1 MKGNNNIYIAV
12 LLTCFNRKDKTCAC
26 LNNLYLALDAYNSNN
41 SKYQISLEV
50 FLVDDGCTDG
60 TANAVMAEFNDKNI
74 HIIQGTGSLF
84 WAGGM
89 RLAWRE
95 AYKKHKKWN
104 FYLLLNDDTDIFQD
118 SLALLIKTHEY
129 SLAHYNRCGIY
140 TGATCAKFN
149 RELCTYGGDVW
160 VSKFKGVSKRLSP
173 TGVPQMCDLAN
184 ANILL
189 VPTTVVDEI
198 GFFCEDYQH
207 GCADYDYSIRAR
219 KHNIPILLTSEY
231 CGICDYD
238 HAALQDEA
246 VRICSM
252 SFPERRKYFKNPVHS
267 IRDYLRFIYNTSPI
281 RYPIVVVGRM
291 LNLFWPKLYYKLNKL
306 R

>member
-26 LNNLYLALDAYNSNN
+26 LNNLYLALDAYNSND
-41 SKYQISLEV
+41 SKYPISLEV

-60 TANAVMAEFNDKNI
+60 TADAIIAEFHDRDI
-74 HIIQGTGSLF
+74 HIIQGTGFLF

-95 AYKKHKKWN
+95 AYKQHKKWD
-104 FYLLLNDDTDIFQD
+104 FYLLLNDDTDIFTD
-118 SLALLIKTHEY
+118 SFSLLMQTHEY
-129 SLAHYNRCGIY
+129 SMAHYGRCGIY
-140 TGATCAKFN
+140 SGATCAKSN

-160 VSKFKGVSKRLSP
+160 VSRFKAVSKRLSP
-173 TGVPQMCDLAN
+173 SGTPQMCDIAN

-189 VPTTVVDEI
+189 VPSGVVDEI

-207 GCADYDYSIRAR
+207 GYADYDYTMRAR
-219 KHNIPILLTSEY
+219 KSNIPVLLTPEY
-231 CGICDYD
+231 CGMCDND
-238 HAALQDEA
+238 HAKQQDEA
-246 VRICSM
+246 NRICAM
-252 SFPERRKYFKNPVHS
+252 SFAERRRYFNNPVHS
-267 IRDYLRFIYNTSPI
+267 SRDYLRFIYNTSPM
-281 RYPIVVVGRM
+281 RYPMVLVGRF
-291 LNLFWPKLYYKLNKL
+291 LNLYCPRLYYKLHNM

>member
-1 MKGNNNIYIAV
+1 MNIAV
-12 LLTCFNRKDKTCAC
+12 LLTCYNRKDKTCNC
-26 LNNLYLALDAYNSNN
+26 LKSLYSALEYYNNKNTVD
-41 SKYQISLEV
+41 SLSIKV

-60 TANAVMAEFNDKNI
+60 TANAVITEFHDKNI
-74 HIIQGTGSLF
+74 YIIQGTGSLF

-89 RLAWRE
+89 RLAWYE
-95 AYKKHKKWN
+95 ALKQCQKWD
-104 FYLLLNDDTDIFQD
+104 FYLLLNDDTDISID
-118 SLALLIKTHEY
+118 SLIVLMQTHEY

-140 TGATCAKFN
+140 TGAICAKFN
-149 RELCTYGGDVW
+149 RELCTYGGSIW
-160 VSKFKGVSKRLSP
+160 VNKFLGKSKRLSP

-219 KHNIPILLTSEY
+219 KHNIPVLLTFKY
-231 CGICDYD
+231 CGICDRD
-238 HAALQDEA
+238 HDDPQVEA
-246 VRICSM
+246 DKICNM
-252 SFPERRKYFKNPVHS
+252 SFVERRTYFQHPVHS
-267 IRDYLRFIYNTSPI
+267 IRDYLRYIYNTSPI
-281 RYPIVVVGRM
+281 RFPLVLIGRM
-291 LNLFWPKLYYKLNKL
+291 LNLFMPRLYYKLHNL

>member
-1 MKGNNNIYIAV
+1 MNIAV
-12 LLTCFNRKDKTCAC
+12 LLTCFNRKDKTCNC
-26 LNNLYLALDAYNSNN
+26 LKSLYSAFEYYNNKNTVD
-41 SKYQISLEV
+41 SLSIEV

-60 TANAVMAEFNDKNI
+60 TANAVIAEFHDKNI
-74 HIIQGTGSLF
+74 YIIQGTGFLF

-140 TGATCAKFN
+140 TGATCANFN

-207 GCADYDYSIRAR
+207 DYADYDYSIRAR
-219 KHNIPILLTSEY
+219 KQNIPVLLTSEY
-231 CGICDYD
+231 CGICDND

-252 SFPERRKYFKNPVHS
+252 SFSERRRYFQHPVHS
-267 IRDYLRFIYNTSPI
+267 IKDYLRYIYNTSPM
-281 RYPIVVVGRM
+281 RYPIVFGGRM
-291 LNLFWPKLYYKLNKL
+291 LNLFCPKFYYKLHKL